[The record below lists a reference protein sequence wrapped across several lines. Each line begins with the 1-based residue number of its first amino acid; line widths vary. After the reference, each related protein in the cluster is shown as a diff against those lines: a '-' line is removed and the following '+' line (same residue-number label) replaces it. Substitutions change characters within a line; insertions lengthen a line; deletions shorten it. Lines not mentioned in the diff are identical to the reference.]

1 MKSTHVLNFVKL
13 VIRYSNNIKKILRK
27 NRAKKIERDQV
38 LAYKHRNEKN
48 KGRQG
53 AIIFQHN
60 LILGF
65 LWWRNLLP

>member
-48 KGRQG
+48 KGQG